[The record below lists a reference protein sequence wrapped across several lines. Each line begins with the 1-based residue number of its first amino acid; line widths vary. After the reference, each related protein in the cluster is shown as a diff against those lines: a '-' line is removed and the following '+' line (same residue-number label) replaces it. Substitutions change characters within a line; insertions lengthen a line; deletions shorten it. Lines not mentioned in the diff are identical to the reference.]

1 MNVRDV
7 AAITAKDLRTATRR
21 RSIRVSLLLFPLI
34 AAIGFPLVLQ
44 SAGRKT
50 GGIPASTLPGLLDA
64 FLFFFVIAAATLP
77 TAIGAYSLVGEKVE
91 RSLEPLLATPV
102 SDEDILL
109 GKSLAAFVPSVL
121 VTWVCAVLFMVISDV
136 QTHATLGYLYFPNES
151 AWIVVLVVVPLAA
164 ALSVAINVLVS
175 ARATDVRSAQ
185 QVGALPAIPFAALY
199 VAGEIK
205 AITLAGVTLL
215 VVAAVLLV
223 IVVALFATARSTF
236 NREEILTRWK

>member
-7 AAITAKDLRTATRR
+7 TTIAAKDLRTATAR
-21 RSIRVSLLLFPLI
+21 RSIRVTLVLFPLI
-34 AAIGFPLVLQ
+34 AALGFPLVLQ

-50 GGIPASTLPGLLDA
+50 GGIPASALPTLLDA

-77 TAIGAYSLVGEKVE
+77 TAIGAYALVGEKVE

-109 GKSLAAFVPSVL
+109 GKSLAAFIPSVL
-121 VTWVCAVLFMVISDV
+121 VTWICAALFMAISDV
-136 QTHATLGYLYFPNES
+136 QTHATLGYSYFPNSS
-151 AWIVVLVVVPLAA
+151 AWLLVLLVVPLAA
-164 ALSVAINVLVS
+164 ALSVVINVLVS

-185 QVGALPAIPFAALY
+185 QVGALPALPFAALY

-205 AITLAGVTLL
+205 AITLAGWTL
-215 VVAAVLLV
+215 VVVAGVL
-223 IVVALFATARSTF
+223 VVVVVGLFATARSTF
-236 NREEILTRWK
+236 SREEILTRWR